1 MTDKQKVEQ
10 EAWNI
15 ANRNLQL
22 SIDLIQ
28 QSLLKK
34 NYSNAYKNLQLL
46 QEESR
51 NLAKQLL
58 ILIK

>member
-1 MTDKQKVEQ
+1 
-10 EAWNI
+10 
-15 ANRNLQL
+15 
-22 SIDLIQ
+22 
-28 QSLLKK
+28 LKK